1 MLVRGKLS
9 KSRMLAMDFFAD
21 LLLTPQLKKHII
33 VNVVFRKKMKYLGL
47 THVEDYN
54 IMGKPREFT
63 IDINRN
69 QTQEEILKT
78 IAHELVHVRQ
88 YAMGY
93 LNEEATMWQGR
104 SMPRDIEYQDQPWE
118 IEAEDVSDIIYEEYV
133 NDRRTTCA
141 TKPRAR

>member
-1 MLVRGKLS
+1 MLVRGRLS
-9 KSRMLAMDFFAD
+9 KIRLKAIDFFAD

-63 IDINRN
+63 LEVYRN
-69 QTQEEILKT
+69 QTDEEILKT

-88 YAMGY
+88 YAVGD
-93 LNEEATMWQGR
+93 LNEEATLWQGR
-104 SMPRDIEYQDQPWE
+104 SVSRDLEYHNHPWE
-118 IEAEDVSDIIYEEYV
+118 IEAEDLTEILYGEYV
-133 NDRRTTCA
+133 NDIGRPTC
-141 TKPRAR
+141 

>member
-1 MLVRGKLS
+1 MLVRGRLS
-9 KSRMLAMDFFAD
+9 KIRLKAIDFFAD

-63 IDINRN
+63 LEVYRN
-69 QTQEEILKT
+69 QTDEEILKT

-88 YAMGY
+88 YAVGD
-93 LNEEATMWQGR
+93 LNEEATLWQGR
-104 SMPRDIEYQDQPWE
+104 SVSRDLEYHNHPWE
-118 IEAEDVSDIIYEEYV
+118 IEAEDLTEILYGEYV
-133 NDRRTTCA
+133 NDIGRPTR
-141 TKPRAR
+141 